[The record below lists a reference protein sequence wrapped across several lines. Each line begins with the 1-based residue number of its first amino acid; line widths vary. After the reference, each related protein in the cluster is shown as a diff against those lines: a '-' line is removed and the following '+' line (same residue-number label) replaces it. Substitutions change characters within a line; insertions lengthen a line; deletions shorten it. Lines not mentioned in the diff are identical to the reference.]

1 MVDHSTA
8 EIIALANQK
17 GGVGKTTTAVNLG
30 AALAAAGCRVLL
42 LDLDPQANATSHL
55 GYDKRTLNRSIYDA
69 LINRVSLDQV
79 ILVTNRLRLDLVPSA
94 PELAGAEI
102 EMVGML
108 AREHLLRRALEGARN
123 HYDYILLDPPPS
135 LGLLTVNALT
145 AADLVIIPV
154 QTEYLALEGLSQL
167 VSTIELVTDQLNPEL
182 RVGGLLLTMYD
193 ARTNLA
199 AEVAAEVRR
208 HFPGLVFETVI
219 PRNIRLSEAPS
230 YGETIYEY
238 DPRSAGAV
246 AYAQMA
252 EELIRRTRGRG
263 DGSESS

>member
-1 MVDHSTA
+1 MADRLRA
-8 EIIALANQK
+8 EVIALANQK

-30 AALAAAGCRVLL
+30 AALAASGRRVLL
-42 LDLDPQANATSHL
+42 VDLDPQANATSHL
-55 GYDKRTLNRSIYDA
+55 GYDKRSLNRSIYDA
-69 LINRVSLDQV
+69 LVNRVSLDQV
-79 ILVTNRLRLDLVPSA
+79 ILITNRLRLDLVPAA

-102 EMVGML
+102 EMVGLL
-108 AREHLLRRALEGARN
+108 AREHLLRRALDSVRD

-167 VSTIELVTDQLNPEL
+167 VSTIELVRDQLNPEL
-182 RVGGLLLTMYD
+182 DIGGLLLTMYD

-199 AEVAAEVRR
+199 AEVAAEVRH
-208 HFPGLVFETVI
+208 HFPGLVFDPVI

-246 AYAQMA
+246 AYARVA
-252 EELIRRTRGRG
+252 EDLIRRTRLRSA
-263 DGSESS
+263 GSGSM